1 MGQLSVELGAQHLSI
16 IPVLLVVIALMS
28 ILIGTLRT
36 GISPMPSSRKAH
48 RQVVR
53 LLRQSNDL
61 TSSKRQLI
69 DCGSGWGN
77 LAFKLARHFPEDKV
91 VGFEL
96 SRLPWLFSTLAARTM
111 GLKNLCFIRADFLKQ
126 DLSTADV
133 LVCYLHPEG
142 MKKLNHK
149 LTSVPSE
156 YQQQLISIYFALPHR
171 TPEYQKQLTDLYRTP
186 IYQYQL
192 GQPATSSN
200 RD

>member
-1 MGQLSVELGAQHLSI
+1 MDQLFVELSGQYLSI
-16 IPVLLVVIALMS
+16 IPVLLVIIALMS

-53 LLRQSNDL
+53 LLRQSNAL

-77 LAFKLARHFPEDKV
+77 LAFKLARHFPEDKI

-96 SRLPWLFSTLAARTM
+96 SRLPWLFSTLAARVM
-111 GLKNLCFIRADFLKQ
+111 GLKNLYFIRADFLKQ

-142 MKKLNHK
+142 MQKLNHK

-156 YQQQLISIYFALPHR
+156 YQQQLISIYFALPGR
-171 TPEYQKQLTDLYRTP
+171 QPQSQEQLTDLYRTKV
-186 IYQYQL
+186 YQYQL
-192 GQPATSSN
+192 GRPVTSSN
-200 RD
+200 GD